1 MSYHTSFWIL
11 RSLDKEVKR
20 ARTIS
25 SEHPSAV
32 ITIPTAVCATSCKC
46 PHSCYT
52 HLLTGLTSDIP
63 AALMM
68 PYLLAMSTWHSQA
81 QVHMCFVVPV
91 IMIFVGGRSHLFQTS
106 VLIQHSSVESMSPPM
121 GHSKLFLCTPGK
133 AHLV

>member
-1 MSYHTSFWIL
+1 MLAQSPLSTLQPSLRYPQLSVPHPANVHILVTHT
-11 RSLDKEVKR
+11 
-20 ARTIS
+20 
-25 SEHPSAV
+25 
-32 ITIPTAVCATSCKC
+32 
-46 PHSCYT
+46 
-52 HLLTGLTSDIP
+52 LLTGLTSDNP

-91 IMIFVGGRSHLFQTS
+91 FMIFVGGRSHLFQTS